1 MIDSFSLKALLHGKE
16 EEKEQQLGLDCE
28 VIAATHGW
36 DFHITR
42 RGVVFLINT
51 GSAMRYYVTL

>member
-1 MIDSFSLKALLHGKE
+1 MIDSFSLKALLHMKG
-16 EEKEQQLGLDCE
+16 EEKEQQLGLGCE
-28 VIAATHGW
+28 VITAGHGW

-51 GSAMRYYVTL
+51 GSAMRHYVTL